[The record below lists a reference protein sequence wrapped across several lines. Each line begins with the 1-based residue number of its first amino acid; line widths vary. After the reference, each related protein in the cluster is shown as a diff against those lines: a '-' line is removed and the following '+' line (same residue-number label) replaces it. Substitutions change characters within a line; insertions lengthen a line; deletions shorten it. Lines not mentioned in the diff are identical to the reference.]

1 MFWRVACPCL
11 REMKR
16 RRSRRSPCFQRQ
28 KVARGQP
35 IYGIWERLATPN
47 INACFY
53 AKISR
58 SRFFAWNLHSKAP
71 KRAASARLVPGRSN
85 PIAELSPPPRK
96 LRNISLFRTCL
107 PPLDAHIKSKHSSPP
122 PLDTVF
128 RPHHRCQHS
137 RNTSQAPRRHL
148 LTVVSGHKHRGAGR
162 CRRGLRRGDACNP
175 QGNCRLHASRAI
187 GSIVSF
193 SRVGLRA
200 RFVKIHSTQISVEDT
215 PEQQHISNFPHGTR
229 GRLEHQSG

>member
-85 PIAELSPPPRK
+85 PIAELSPPPENSATFPFSAR
-96 LRNISLFRTCL
+96 
-107 PPLDAHIKSKHSSPP
+107 A
-122 PLDTVF
+122 
-128 RPHHRCQHS
+128 
-137 RNTSQAPRRHL
+137 
-148 LTVVSGHKHRGAGR
+148 
-162 CRRGLRRGDACNP
+162 CRR
-175 QGNCRLHASRAI
+175 
-187 GSIVSF
+187 
-193 SRVGLRA
+193 
-200 RFVKIHSTQISVEDT
+200 STPT
-215 PEQQHISNFPHGTR
+215 
-229 GRLEHQSG
+229 